1 MRAPHLHLHAS
12 LRLIGVQNVMRRP
25 ASVNMGNIIIDYP
38 PGDPIFKRTFG
49 PCPGNGWGACDC
61 APTSGSF
68 HCNALPSNG
77 KLVVPPCATSIPAN
91 ALLGCDK
98 IKSIDLTQ
106 ATSLQSADLGF
117 LKNTPNL
124 AEVKGLHNIPRG
136 STASCQY
143 GQTLKWD

>member
-1 MRAPHLHLHAS
+1 MD
-12 LRLIGVQNVMRRP
+12 
-25 ASVNMGNIIIDYP
+25 VNDVE
-38 PGDPIFKRTFG
+38 PIFKRASG
-49 PCPGNGWGACDC
+49 ACPGNGWGACDC

-68 HCNALPSNG
+68 HCNALPSDG

-124 AEVKGLHNIPRG
+124 AEVRGLHNIPRG
-136 STASCQY
+136 STASCQS

>member
-1 MRAPHLHLHAS
+1 MRAPHSHLHAS

-25 ASVNMGNIIIDYP
+25 ASVNMGNIRIEHATA
-38 PGDPIFKRTFG
+38 DPIFKRAAG
-49 PCPGNGWGACDC
+49 ACPGNGWGACDC
-61 APTSGSF
+61 EPASGGF
-68 HCNALPSNG
+68 ACNALPSDG

-124 AEVKGLHNIPRG
+124 AEVRGLHNIPRG
-136 STASCQY
+136 STASCQS

>member
-1 MRAPHLHLHAS
+1 MHGGANKDPNVPHFNSDACPG
-12 LRLIGVQNVMRRP
+12 RGWGECNCEP
-25 ASVNMGNIIIDYP
+25 ASG
-38 PGDPIFKRTFG
+38 GF
-49 PCPGNGWGACDC
+49 ACK
-61 APTSGSF
+61 AV
-68 HCNALPSNG
+68 PSNG
-77 KLVVPPCATSIPAN
+77 KLVVPSCANSIPPV

-124 AEVKGLHNIPRG
+124 AEVRGLHNIPRG
-136 STASCQY
+136 STASCQS

>member
-1 MRAPHLHLHAS
+1 MRAPHLRLHAC
-12 LRLIGVQNVMRRP
+12 LRLICVPHVMRRP
-25 ASVNMGNIIIDYP
+25 VSVNMDNIKRTG
-38 PGDPIFKRTFG
+38 GDPIFKHTFG

-61 APTSGSF
+61 VPTSGSF
-68 HCNALPSNG
+68 ACNALPSDG
-77 KLVVPPCATSIPAN
+77 KLVVPSCAISIPAF

-136 STASCQY
+136 STASCHS
-143 GQTLKWD
+143 GQMLKWD